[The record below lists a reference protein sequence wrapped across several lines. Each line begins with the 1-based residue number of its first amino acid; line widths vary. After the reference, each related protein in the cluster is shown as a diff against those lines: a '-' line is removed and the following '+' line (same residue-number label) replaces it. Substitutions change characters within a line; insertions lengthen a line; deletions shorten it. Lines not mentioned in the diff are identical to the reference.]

1 VRGIGVI
8 RIVTFSHPLFFL
20 NACGVLER
28 SRPTG
33 LLGSRHQLPRVFPG
47 GSHETRLPQRRGNLT
62 TQQTDGLALSPL
74 HTNLV
79 DTVGGLG
86 MHVTACLRDL
96 GCGLAGLTRAPQ
108 SGLRIA

>member
-1 VRGIGVI
+1 
-8 RIVTFSHPLFFL
+8 
-20 NACGVLER
+20 VLER

-62 TQQTDGLALSPL
+62 AQQPDGLTLSPL
-74 HTNLV
+74 LTNLV
-79 DTVGGLG
+79 NTVGGLG

>member
-1 VRGIGVI
+1 MCELCVRGIGVI

-96 GCGLAGLTRAPQ
+96 GCGLAGLTR
-108 SGLRIA
+108 